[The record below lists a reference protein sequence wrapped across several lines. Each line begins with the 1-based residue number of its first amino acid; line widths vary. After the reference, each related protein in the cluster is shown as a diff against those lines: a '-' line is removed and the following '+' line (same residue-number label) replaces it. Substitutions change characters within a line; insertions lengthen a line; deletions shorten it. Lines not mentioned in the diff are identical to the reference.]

1 MARRSTSKR
10 RTSPPPTTTWAPRS
24 SSVTN
29 DEDARTTS
37 KDSAAVTLLIH
48 TLFLFFALALLQQCL
63 PLSTT
68 TFLAEQL
75 HLPLPFQPTV
85 LTLPTVSLG
94 VLEVSFLLLV
104 GMWFYTQSSH
114 ESREHAYYFAGS
126 GPTPSDLVAHGLGPL
141 PDSATG
147 QSLYLDTMKRSLLV
161 SSLGS
166 GLKPVFVVFFSW
178 VAGWVVCVCSSD
190 LSRLSL

>member
-1 MARRSTSKR
+1 MPSPMIRATAAATPSGQTTHWLGLVTTDRASRKAVQEWGGMPRQSLAPMRQPLGMA
-10 RTSPPPTTTWAPRS
+10 
-24 SSVTN
+24 
-29 DEDARTTS
+29 
-37 KDSAAVTLLIH
+37 
-48 TLFLFFALALLQQCL
+48 
-63 PLSTT
+63 
-68 TFLAEQL
+68 
-75 HLPLPFQPTV
+75 
-85 LTLPTVSLG
+85 LG

-147 QSLYLDTMKRSLLV
+147 QHLYLDTMKRSLLV

-166 GLKPVFVVFFSW
+166 GLKPVFVVLFSW
-178 VAGWVVCVCSSD
+178 VVGWVVCVCSFD